1 MASQSDQAQS
11 WNVRYRRQSGVLSG
25 ADRSASKQTV
35 LPQNR
40 YQNQGQRGG
49 LRISGKFKLLKEF
62 SSTVQL
68 VIINYFF
75 ANVLSSDGFY
85 MKDGKH

>member
-25 ADRSASKQTV
+25 ADRSPSKQTV

-49 LRISGKFKLLKEF
+49 LRISGKVKLFKRM
-62 SSTVQL
+62 QL
-68 VIINYFF
+68 G
-75 ANVLSSDGFY
+75 L
-85 MKDGKH
+85 

>member
-25 ADRSASKQTV
+25 ADRSPSKQTV

-49 LRISGKFKLLKEF
+49 LWISGKFKLLKEF
-62 SSTVQL
+62 SSTGD
-68 VIINYFF
+68 
-75 ANVLSSDGFY
+75 S
-85 MKDGKH
+85 

>member
-25 ADRSASKQTV
+25 ADRSPSKQTV

-49 LRISGKFKLLKEF
+49 LWISGKFKLLKEF
-62 SSTVQL
+62 SSTERIQFKNSL
-68 VIINYFF
+68 
-75 ANVLSSDGFY
+75 LG
-85 MKDGKH
+85 

>member
-1 MASQSDQAQS
+1 MKDSFIIRFSCITVYSLHFNLGSQQVASQSDQAQS

-25 ADRSASKQTV
+25 ADRSPSKQTI

-49 LRISGKFKLLKEF
+49 LGISGKVKLLKEF
-62 SSTVQL
+62 S
-68 VIINYFF
+68 
-75 ANVLSSDGFY
+75 
-85 MKDGKH
+85 